1 VLVDSH
7 AEATSEKLAL
17 GNYLDGRAQAVL
29 GTHTHVPTADLS
41 LLPGGTAYVTDVG
54 MTGCKD
60 SIIGFERED
69 FLALFLGDWR
79 GISVATRGPV
89 VFNAALVE
97 FDLDARRAIGVEA
110 VQREWKS

>member
-1 VLVDSH
+1 
-7 AEATSEKLAL
+7 
-17 GNYLDGRAQAVL
+17 VL
-29 GTHTHVPTADLS
+29 GTHTHVPTVDLS
-41 LLPGGTAYVTDVG
+41 VLSGGTAYVTDVG
-54 MTGCKD
+54 MTGCED

-97 FDLDARRAIGVEA
+97 FDLDVRRAVGVEA
-110 VQREWKS
+110 VRREWKP